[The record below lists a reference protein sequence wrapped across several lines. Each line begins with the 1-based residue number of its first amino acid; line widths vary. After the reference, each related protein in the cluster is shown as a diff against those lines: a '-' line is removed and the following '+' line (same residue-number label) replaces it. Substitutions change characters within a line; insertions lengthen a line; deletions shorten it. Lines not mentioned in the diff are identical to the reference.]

1 MRAAIDRRL
10 AALVPA
16 QATSPLD
23 QAVRYALLAP
33 GKRIRPFLAM
43 LAAAELGADELE
55 ALDAGCALEMV
66 HAASLILDD
75 LPAMDDAPLRRGQ
88 PSTHV
93 AFGQE
98 VAILSSVVLQSRAYA
113 TAANAARLDPTTRC
127 ALVTI
132 LARAVGSDG
141 LAGGQ
146 YEDLSSDGQTPL
158 ARVTDA
164 NHLKTGM
171 LFMAAVE
178 MAAAIAQVDDS
189 RLERMRSFATH
200 LGQAFQL
207 LDDLKDGHGAADGE
221 DAGKATVLSILG
233 VEEARRR
240 LERHVAH
247 ATELLKPGGPLARF
261 VENIFASHL
270 AGPVLAPPA
279 AAEAVSGMEPRRR
292 SA

>member
-1 MRAAIDRRL
+1 M
-10 AALVPA
+10 
-16 QATSPLD
+16 LD

-43 LAAAELGADELE
+43 LAAAELGADELD
-55 ALDAGCALEMV
+55 ALDAGCALEML

-98 VAILSSVVLQSRAYA
+98 AAILASVVLQSRAYA
-113 TAANAARLDPTTRC
+113 TAANAARLDPATRC
-127 ALVTI
+127 TLVTI
-132 LARAVGSDG
+132 LARAVGRDG

-146 YEDLSSDGQTPL
+146 YEDLSANDETPL

-178 MAAAIAQVDDS
+178 MAAAIAGAEDA
-189 RLERMRSFATH
+189 RLERMRGFATH

-207 LDDLKDGHGAADGE
+207 FDDLKDGHGSVGGE
-221 DAGKATVLSILG
+221 DAGKATILSIVGLD
-233 VEEARRR
+233 EARWR

-247 ATELLKPGGPLARF
+247 ATELLTPGGALARF
-261 VENIFASHL
+261 VESIFAGHL
-270 AGPVLAPPA
+270 AGPVLAPTVA
-279 AAEAVSGMEPRRR
+279 AVSGTEPTRR

>member
-1 MRAAIDRRL
+1 MFGPITAPRRSGNGRSDFLTSLRAAAPPPRCSRRDPRVLRSVIDRRL
-10 AALVPA
+10 AALVPLA
-16 QATSPLD
+16 NHPSPLD

-33 GKRIRPFLAM
+33 GKRVRPFLAI
-43 LAAAELGADELE
+43 LAAAELGADELD

-113 TAANAARLDPTTRC
+113 TAANAARIEPQTRC
-127 ALVTI
+127 VLVTI
-132 LARAVGSDG
+132 LARAVGRDG

-146 YEDLSSDGQTPL
+146 YEDLSNGGDTPL
-158 ARVTDA
+158 ARVMDA

-178 MAAAIAQVDDS
+178 
-189 RLERMRSFATH
+189 
-200 LGQAFQL
+200 
-207 LDDLKDGHGAADGE
+207 
-221 DAGKATVLSILG
+221 
-233 VEEARRR
+233 
-240 LERHVAH
+240 
-247 ATELLKPGGPLARF
+247 
-261 VENIFASHL
+261 
-270 AGPVLAPPA
+270 
-279 AAEAVSGMEPRRR
+279 
-292 SA
+292 

>member
-1 MRAAIDRRL
+1 
-10 AALVPA
+10 
-16 QATSPLD
+16 LD

-33 GKRIRPFLAM
+33 GKRIRPFLAV
-43 LAAAELGADELE
+43 LTAAELGADELD
-55 ALDAGCALEMV
+55 ALDAGCALEML

-132 LARAVGSDG
+132 LARAVGRDG

-146 YEDLSSDGQTPL
+146 YEDLSSDSKTPL
-158 ARVTDA
+158 TRVTDA

-178 MAAAIAQVDDS
+178 MAAAIAGAEDG
-189 RLERMRSFATH
+189 RLERMRRFATQF
-200 LGQAFQL
+200 GQAFQL
-207 LDDLKDGHGAADGE
+207 FDDIKDGQGPLGGE
-221 DAGKATVLSILG
+221 DAGKATIVSIVGL
-233 VEEARRR
+233 EEARRR

-247 ATELLKPGGPLARF
+247 ATELLNPGGPLARF
-261 VENIFASHL
+261 VENIFASHS
-270 AGPVLAPPA
+270 AGPALAPRA
-279 AAEAVSGMEPRRR
+279 AADAVSGAAPRRR

>member
-1 MRAAIDRRL
+1 
-10 AALVPA
+10 
-16 QATSPLD
+16 
-23 QAVRYALLAP
+23 
-33 GKRIRPFLAM
+33 M
-43 LAAAELGADELE
+43 LTAAELGADELD

-75 LPAMDDAPLRRGQ
+75 LPAMDDAPFRRGQ

-127 ALVTI
+127 TLVAI
-132 LARAVGSDG
+132 LARAVGSEG

-146 YEDLSSDGQTPL
+146 YEDLSSGRETPL

-171 LFMAAVE
+171 LFVAAVE
-178 MAAAIAQVDDS
+178 MAAAIAGADDR

-200 LGQAFQL
+200 LGQAYQL
-207 LDDLKDGHGAADGE
+207 FDDLKDGHGGE
-221 DAGKATVLSILG
+221 DAGKATVLSLVG
-233 VEEARRR
+233 VEEARRQ
-240 LERHVAH
+240 LEQHVAH
-247 ATELLKPGGPLARF
+247 ATELLDGGGALVRF
-261 VENIFASHL
+261 IESIFAGCVP
-270 AGPVLAPPA
+270 GPVLAA
-279 AAEAVSGMEPRRR
+279 HVSSVSETELRRR

>member
-1 MRAAIDRRL
+1 LRSAIDRRL
-10 AALVPA
+10 AALVPVA
-16 QATSPLD
+16 NHANPLD

-33 GKRIRPFLAM
+33 GKRIRPFLAI
-43 LAAAELGADELE
+43 LAAAELGADELD

-113 TAANAARLDPTTRC
+113 TAANAARVEPQTRC
-127 ALVTI
+127 KLVTI
-132 LARAVGSDG
+132 LAGAVGRDG

-146 YEDLSSDGQTPL
+146 YEDLSNDCDTPL

-178 MAAAIAQVDDS
+178 MAAAIADVEDD

-200 LGQAFQL
+200 FGQAFQL
-207 LDDLKDGHGAADGE
+207 LDDLKDGHGAVAGE
-221 DAGKATVLSILG
+221 DAGKATILSIVGL
-233 VEEARRR
+233 EEARRR

-247 ATELLKPGGPLARF
+247 ATELLNPGGALVRF
-261 VENIFASHL
+261 IESLFAGYL
-270 AGPVLAPPA
+270 AGPVLAEGA
-279 AAEAVSGMEPRRR
+279 TVSGTMPRRR